1 MRVPKL
7 IATVLGALTG
17 CSSSAST
24 NPDALVER
32 AAECGLQGDLK
43 GSVALLDEALR
54 IDPLHAP
61 GYVTRATAFRKLG
74 NYQRA
79 VQDCSKAIE
88 INPRFAEAY
97 CQRAFAYQQGQ
108 LDNRVE
114 QVLADASKAIELDQ
128 TNPLAFI
135 IRGNTRLERKEY
147 PQAIAD
153 FTKAIE
159 LNPRSY
165 SAYGNRARA
174 YSARGEV
181 VKARA
186 DIEKALALNPPKAD
200 EFALQAVRKSV
211 ETQP

>member
-1 MRVPKL
+1 MRVLKL
-7 IATVLGALTG
+7 LATLFGGLTG

-32 AAECGLQGDLK
+32 AAERGLQGDLK
-43 GSVALLDEALR
+43 GSVALLDEALQ
-54 IDPLHAP
+54 IDPRHAQA
-61 GYVTRATAFRKLG
+61 YATRATAFRKLG
-74 NYQRA
+74 DHQRA

-97 CQRAFAYQQGQ
+97 CQRAFAYQQSQ

-114 QVLADASKAIELDQ
+114 QALADASKAVELDR

-135 IRGNTRLERKEY
+135 IRGNARLERKEY

-159 LNPRSY
+159 LNPRSF

-174 YSARGEV
+174 YAARGEA

-186 DIEKALALNPPKAD
+186 DIEKALALNPPRED
-200 EFALQAVRKSV
+200 ELSLRAVRNTLEK
-211 ETQP
+211 QP

>member
-1 MRVPKL
+1 MRVLKL
-7 IATVLGALTG
+7 LSTVLGALTG

-32 AAECGLQGDLK
+32 AAERGVQGDLK
-43 GSVALLDEALR
+43 GSIAVLDDALR
-54 IDPLHAP
+54 IDPRHATA
-61 GYVTRATAFRKLG
+61 YATRATAFRKLG

-97 CQRAFAYQQGQ
+97 CQRALAYQQSQ

-114 QVLADASKAIELDQ
+114 HALADASKAIDLDQ

-135 IRGNTRLERKEY
+135 VRGNARLERKEY

-186 DIEKALALNPPKAD
+186 DIEKALALNPPNAD
-200 EFALQAVRKSV
+200 ELSLRAVRKML
-211 ETQP
+211 EKQP